1 MSNYNPTPT
10 ELRQAYEVAYGGE
23 MAIYLLYGKLF
34 CNVPQQVIER
44 LYSEALT
51 KVKEDMDK
59 LVFCAYCENTYPA
72 NTAVCEECKE
82 YDGLSL
88 IGAKN

>member
-23 MAIYLLYGKLF
+23 LAVYLLYGTLF
-34 CNVPQQVIER
+34 AHAEPELIER
-44 LYSEALT
+44 LYSEALA

-59 LVFCAYCENTYPA
+59 LVFCVYCENTYPA

-88 IGAKN
+88 MGAKN